1 MALWKLA
8 PINLDHPRWEAGA
21 YRGTVIVRAPNETA
35 ARQAATEKFYK
46 PMVRPDGY
54 LIRLSPWKDDP
65 EDAALL
71 EVTPIEDDLYE
82 GEGPTE
88 VLMSTWA
95 DE

>member
-1 MALWKLA
+1 MSAFDPK
-8 PINLDHPRWEAGA
+8 R
-21 YRGTVIVRAPNETA
+21 TS
-35 ARQAATEKFYK
+35 
-46 PMVRPDGY
+46 

-65 EDAALL
+65 EDAALV

>member
-1 MALWKLA
+1 MALWRLT

-21 YRGTVIVRAPNETA
+21 YKGTVIVRAPNETA
-35 ARQAATEKFYK
+35 ARRAATEKFYM
-46 PMVRPDGY
+46 PMDMPVGD

-65 EDAALL
+65 EDAALV

>member
-35 ARQAATEKFYK
+35 ARQAATEKFYM
-46 PMVRPDGY
+46 PMDRPVGD

-65 EDAALL
+65 EDAALV